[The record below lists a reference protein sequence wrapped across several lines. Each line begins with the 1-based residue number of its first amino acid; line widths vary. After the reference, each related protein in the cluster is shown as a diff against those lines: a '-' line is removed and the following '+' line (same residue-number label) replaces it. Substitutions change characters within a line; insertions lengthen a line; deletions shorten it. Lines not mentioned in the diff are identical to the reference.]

1 MKWIA
6 IAILLVGIILCAGC
20 TSTSPSGPVSST
32 PATTPPT
39 TSPTV
44 EAKTITPNMIGIW
57 SGNATGL
64 STVKGYAEN
73 FAMKYNVT
81 VQKGQVFA
89 GIKEYERPDGPVL
102 SENFTGAITSSGDI
116 YLSDAIAGI
125 QIGKINDPNN
135 LEFVYLEDG
144 ADSKTMIFYL
154 TRK

>member
-1 MKWIA
+1 MKWIG

-20 TSTSPSGPVSST
+20 TSTSPSGPVSLT
-32 PATTPPT
+32 PVTTPSTTPT
-39 TSPTV
+39 NV
-44 EAKTITPNMIGIW
+44 AAKTITPNMIGIW

-64 STVKGYAEN
+64 STVRGYAEN
-73 FAMKYNVT
+73 FAMKYNIT

-125 QIGKINDPNN
+125 QIGKIKDQNN
-135 LEFVYLEDG
+135 VELVYLEDG

>member
-1 MKWIA
+1 MKCIA

-32 PATTPPT
+32 PATT
-39 TSPTV
+39 SPNV
-44 EAKTITPNMIGIW
+44 AAKTITPDMIGIW

-73 FAMKYNVT
+73 FAMKYNIT

-89 GIKEYERPDGPVL
+89 GIKEYERPDGPAL

-125 QIGKINDPNN
+125 QIGKIKDQNN

>member
-6 IAILLVGIILCAGC
+6 IAILLAGIILCAGC
-20 TSTSPSGPVSST
+20 TSTSPPGPVAST
-32 PATTPPT
+32 PAATPQI
-39 TSPTV
+39 TSPDV
-44 EAKTITPNMIGIW
+44 AAKTLTPDMIGRW

-64 STVKGYAEN
+64 SAVKGYAEN
-73 FAMKYNVT
+73 FSMTYNVT

-89 GIKEYERPDGPVL
+89 GMKEYERPDGPVL
-102 SENFTGAITSSGDI
+102 SENFTGAITSGGDI

-125 QIGKINDPNN
+125 QIGKITGTNT

-144 ADSKTMIFYL
+144 ADSKTMMFYL

>member
-1 MKWIA
+1 MKWIV

-20 TSTSPSGPVSST
+20 TSTSPSGPVSLT
-32 PATTPPT
+32 PATT
-39 TSPTV
+39 SPIV
-44 EAKTITPNMIGIW
+44 AAKMITPNMIGIW

-73 FAMKYNVT
+73 FPMKYNIT
-81 VQKGQVFA
+81 VQKGQSFA
-89 GIKEYERPDGPVL
+89 GKKEYERPDGPAL
-102 SENFTGAITSSGDI
+102 SENFTGIITSGGDI
-116 YLSDAIAGI
+116 YLADDIAGI
-125 QIGKINDPNN
+125 QIGKMKDPNT

>member
-32 PATTPPT
+32 PAATPPT
-39 TSPTV
+39 TSPNV
-44 EAKTITPNMIGIW
+44 AAKTITPNMIGIW

-64 STVKGYAEN
+64 STVRGYAEN
-73 FAMKYNVT
+73 FPRRYNIT
-81 VQKGQVFA
+81 VQKGQAFA
-89 GIKEYERPDGPVL
+89 GIKEYERPDGPAL
-102 SENFTGAITSSGDI
+102 SENFTGVLTFSGDI
-116 YLSDAIAGI
+116 YLADAIAGI
-125 QIGKINDPNN
+125 QIGKIKDPNT